1 MTSVIVL
8 IPFYNEYKNIKI
20 IELLVNEL
28 SQLDINF
35 KYIFCNDNSTD
46 ETSRDLFKMLNNN
59 NSNFE
64 IISNKLNLGHGGS
77 LVRLSKLEIIKDFE
91 YVLTLDFD
99 FCYLIDDLKS
109 FFHNTKSS
117 EIKIGKRKFND
128 EGFFRQLI
136 TSCSELIILFKTL
149 NVFIDTNCPIRLYP
163 SKIFLEIWSKIPED
177 TLTPNIVSTQIILKR
192 KYRTTRLTLSKDKS
206 INTNSVSWGK
216 NFLLKK
222 LKILMFS
229 FRSFKQLIFFKDI

>member
-1 MTSVIVL
+1 MTSVVVL
-8 IPFYNEYKNIKI
+8 IPFYNESKNINI

-46 ETSRDLFKMLNNN
+46 ETSRDLFKILNNN

-64 IISNKLNLGHGGS
+64 IITNKLNLGHGGS
-77 LVRLSKLEIIKDFE
+77 LVRLSKLEIIKDYE

-99 FCYLIDDLKS
+99 FCYLIEDLKS
-109 FFHNTKSS
+109 FFQNIKSH

-136 TSCSELIILFKTL
+136 TSCSELIILFKSG

-163 SKIFLEIWSKIPED
+163 SKIFLEIWSKIPKH
-177 TLTPNIVSTQIILKR
+177 TLTPNIISTQIILKR
-192 KYRTTRLTLSKDKS
+192 KYRITRVALNKDKS
-206 INTNSVSWGK
+206 ISTSSVSWGK
-216 NFLLKK
+216 NFFLKK